1 MDNWGERLLDWLKS
15 TFHSK
20 FEPPVDVD
28 ESEDGLALQQG
39 PYRTRLR
46 YVARIVGEALVYG
59 LVLAGLLFLTM
70 LFGRS
75 HGGSTPSIMD
85 RLTIGYYF
93 AVTAGPACSATVFPV
108 LLMIRRGEL
117 EWSRLVIT
125 EGAIHLTKGKW
136 FGPRSVLELDASDVA
151 AQDAHIECT
160 PHLDIAEER
169 DVLDLTIDS
178 DEHFET
184 FAVGLPPD
192 TARDFAER
200 ANQLLDHG

>member
-1 MDNWGERLLDWLKS
+1 MDNWDERLLDWLKS

-20 FEPPVDVD
+20 FEPPVDV
-28 ESEDGLALQQG
+28 EEAEDGLALQQG

-59 LVLAGLLFLTM
+59 LVLAGLLFLMM

-93 AVTAGPACSATVFPV
+93 AVTAGPACSASFFPV

-117 EWSRLVIT
+117 EWSRLEIT
-125 EGAIHLTKGKW
+125 EGTIHLTKGKW

-151 AQDAHIECT
+151 ELDAHIECT